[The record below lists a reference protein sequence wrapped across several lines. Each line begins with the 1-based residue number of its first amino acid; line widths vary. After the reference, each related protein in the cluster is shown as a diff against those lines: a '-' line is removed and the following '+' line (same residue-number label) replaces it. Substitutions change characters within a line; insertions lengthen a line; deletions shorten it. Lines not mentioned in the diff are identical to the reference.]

1 MGRVQARSSLG
12 PTSGLSYFLT
22 RLRSGVV
29 GNRLWRIV
37 VGWSLSRRWASLGLI
52 GLASQLLYWNFFL
65 RPYPLLANYAVP
77 LLDLGKL
84 TRRSPAAALDFAA
97 VFVALFALSY
107 AAHSLCRGR
116 SSSRAF
122 ALVLLVA
129 FLCGLALVFV
139 YPITAADVFEY
150 IAYARITVEHG
161 VNPHLFRPADFPNDP
176 FMTYSAWPY
185 ITSPYGPLWT
195 YVSALIGWMSG
206 ASLLTYL
213 LLFKGLA
220 LLVHLVNSGLIY
232 ATLRRWSSSYAL
244 AGAVLYAW
252 NPLVLFES
260 AAGAHND
267 GAVMLPVLAAIYLFV
282 RRRFALSIVV
292 SALGCLVKMPMIIVV
307 PLFVLGTW
315 RALSE
320 AENRLRTV
328 CAGSAAA
335 VALVILL
342 HAPLWGGWRSLGWLA
357 RQGLFTSSFAAL
369 AALTVRNLAV
379 DRGLAEAKA
388 RWSVLLAFAAFYM
401 WQLRRLRGDVGDFVR
416 SLYWTVFVFLTI
428 AVLWFQPWYVVWVV
442 GLGAM
447 IPSVAVARLT
457 TVFSYTATWIYMI
470 YIFLLAWCYPLM
482 TAGNWLVANLV
493 SVLLVLAPP
502 LGYAAWLSFTHGSSS
517 HQAA

>member
-307 PLFVLGTW
+307 RAGDLAGFVRGRKPAAYRVRRQRCGCSSGHLASRPLVG
-315 RALSE
+315 R
-320 AENRLRTV
+320 
-328 CAGSAAA
+328 
-335 VALVILL
+335 VALVGMAGEAGPVHIFVCCSGSTNP
-342 HAPLWGGWRSLGWLA
+342 AQSRSRSWASGGNG
-357 RQGLFTSSFAAL
+357 Q
-369 AALTVRNLAV
+369 
-379 DRGLAEAKA
+379 
-388 RWSVLLAFAAFYM
+388 
-401 WQLRRLRGDVGDFVR
+401 
-416 SLYWTVFVFLTI
+416 
-428 AVLWFQPWYVVWVV
+428 VV
-442 GLGAM
+442 G
-447 IPSVAVARLT
+447 
-457 TVFSYTATWIYMI
+457 
-470 YIFLLAWCYPLM
+470 
-482 TAGNWLVANLV
+482 TAGLCGLLPVA
-493 SVLLVLAPP
+493 
-502 LGYAAWLSFTHGSSS
+502 AAKVEG
-517 HQAA
+517 